1 MIQLSFSTFDIN
13 LLNRKQYKEE
23 TGDDYMARMTRLT
36 ACWDHYLRVKIRIA
50 TNRNASKSRYFR
62 ES

>member
-23 TGDDYMARMTRLT
+23 TGDDYMARVTRLT
-36 ACWDHYLRVKIRIA
+36 TEYDLPMHLPVGITI
-50 TNRNASKSRYFR
+50 
-62 ES
+62 